1 MRNEREREK
10 ESERERERERE
21 RESQRYLFMPS
32 FTPAYRSLWVI
43 KAPGEK
49 ADNLGPD

>member
-1 MRNEREREK
+1 MRDI
-10 ESERERERERE
+10 E
-21 RESQRYLFMPS
+21 RESKVSFMLS

-43 KAPGEK
+43 KASGEK